1 MLSALWLVKVLYN
14 FYYYELDARDR
25 IFLIICFIWVASDAV
40 LNYANR
46 SKDTSKDQSSFWI
59 LVVTDYSAA
68 FAGVYI
74 ALMQGAGNILW
85 GNPYLNYLGLTFVI
99 LGLTIRWVAI
109 YTLKRQFTVNVVI
122 IQNHQ
127 LVNAGIYN
135 YVRHPAYL
143 GSLLS
148 FLGLALYFGNWISF
162 VVIFFPT
169 LFAILNRIAV
179 EEKVLINHFGR
190 EYIDY
195 AKKTK
200 RLIPNIY

>member
-1 MLSALWLVKVLYN
+1 
-14 FYYYELDARDR
+14 
-25 IFLIICFIWVASDAV
+25 
-40 LNYANR
+40 
-46 SKDTSKDQSSFWI
+46 
-59 LVVTDYSAA
+59 
-68 FAGVYI
+68 
-74 ALMQGAGNILW
+74 
-85 GNPYLNYLGLTFVI
+85 
-99 LGLTIRWVAI
+99 
-109 YTLKRQFTVNVVI
+109 
-122 IQNHQ
+122 